1 MVPVPVATGERRVA
15 PFPEFFRDTVPA
27 PSGRFNQMNDQLT
40 SRRTA
45 AFLWD
50 HWRRY
55 PFTGAALLV
64 LMLLSVV
71 FDVAFPIVSGR
82 LVDAVAEA
90 GFPPAEADVD
100 LAVFALLLF
109 LGQGAGFHISRRAA
123 MLVWAGF
130 ASSIMRNIVTEAFH
144 HVQRY
149 TAEWHSNSF
158 AGATVRRITRG
169 MWAYDTLAD
178 TLYMG
183 FFPTICVLIGVVV
196 SIAFHWPLI
205 GLYVFAG
212 IVLYFALTLALV
224 KYYVSPRNRLNVAAD
239 TAMGGAIADAVTC
252 NPVVKSFG
260 AEARE
265 DARLGTLT
273 LDWSLKA
280 RRAWRAMDLS
290 MLVQVGVLLALQAGL
305 IGLVILFWTR
315 GEASPGDVAY
325 AMTSY
330 LLINGYLR
338 DIGFHMQNLQRSVNE
353 IEDVIRYADTTPED
367 AEDGHLPALRVTDGR
382 IRFED
387 VDFRYPN
394 GNGAFYRGLSLD
406 IPAGARIALVGQSG
420 SGKSTFVKLL
430 QRLYEPDGGRI
441 LIDGQD
447 IAGATRASLRRAVA
461 LVPQEPVLFHRS
473 IGENIAYAKPAATRQ
488 EVEAAARLA
497 HADEFISRLQ
507 QGYDTLVGERGVK
520 LSGGERQRI
529 AIARAFLADAPI
541 LVLDEAT
548 SSLDAVTEAHIQDA
562 MERLMEG
569 RTTLVIAHRLS
580 TIRRMDRILVF
591 ERGRI
596 VEQGAHA
603 ELMARKDGV
612 FRHLQ
617 ATQLAAARNVL
628 ADTA

>member
-1 MVPVPVATGERRVA
+1 
-15 PFPEFFRDTVPA
+15 
-27 PSGRFNQMNDQLT
+27 MNDQIT
-40 SRRTA
+40 ARRAA
-45 AFLWD
+45 AFLCC

-55 PFTGAALLV
+55 PFTGAALVV
-64 LMLLSVV
+64 LMLLSVA
-71 FDVAFPIVSGR
+71 FDVAFPLVSGK

-90 GFPPAEADVD
+90 GFPPAEADVG
-100 LAVFALLLF
+100 LALVALMLF
-109 LGQGAGFHISRRAA
+109 LGQAAGFHLSRRAA
-123 MLVWAGF
+123 MLLWAGF
-130 ASSIMRNIVTEAFH
+130 ASRIMRNIVSDAFRS
-144 HVQRY
+144 VQRFS
-149 TAEWHSNSF
+149 AEWHSNSF

-178 TLYMG
+178 TLFIG
-183 FFPTICVLIGVVV
+183 IFPTIFVLLGVVV
-196 SIAFHWPLI
+196 SIALHWPLI
-205 GLYVFAG
+205 GLYVLVG
-212 IVLYFALTLALV
+212 IVLYFAVTLLLV
-224 KYYVSPRNRLNVAAD
+224 KYFVAPRNRLNVAAD
-239 TAMGGAIADAVTC
+239 SLMGGGIADAITC

-265 DARLGTLT
+265 DARLAVLT
-273 LDWSLKA
+273 LDWARKA
-280 RRAWRAMDLS
+280 RRAWRSMDLS
-290 MLVQVGVLLALQAGL
+290 MLAQVGVLLALQAGL

-315 GEASPGDVAY
+315 GEATPGDVAY

-338 DIGFHMQNLQRSVNE
+338 DIGFHMQNLQQGLNE
-353 IEDVIRYADTTPED
+353 IEDVIRYADMDPED
-367 AEDGHLPALRVTDGR
+367 AGEATRPALRVTAGA
-382 IRFED
+382 ISFKG
-387 VDFRYPN
+387 VSFHYPN
-394 GNGAFYRGLSLD
+394 GNGAFYRNLSLE
-406 IPAGARIALVGQSG
+406 IGAGARIALVGQSG

-447 IAGATRASLRRAVA
+447 IAGVTRESLRCAVA

-473 IGENIAYAKPAATRQ
+473 IGENIAYAKPGATQ
-488 EVEAAARLA
+488 AEIAEAARLA
-497 HADEFISRLQ
+497 HADAFIARLP

-541 LVLDEAT
+541 LGLDEAT

-591 ERGRI
+591 ERGKI
-596 VEQGAHA
+596 VEQGTHQ
-603 ELMARKDGV
+603 ELMEKKDGV

-617 ATQLAAARNVL
+617 ATQLATARNVL
-628 ADTA
+628 MEA